1 MLNLKTLSIAVLA
14 AGTLAATLP
23 AQAAIGTSYK
33 VETRVKVIDLETEQG
48 LIRVYE
54 QLKETAEKECRVDR
68 AKGLSDRRMAK
79 ICAENLLDDF
89 VNSVDDLRLTR
100 LHNTETIT

>member
-14 AGTLAATLP
+14 VGTLAATLP

-54 QLKETAEKECRVDR
+54 QLKKTAEKECRVDGVMSLDER
-68 AKGLSDRRMAK
+68 RLAKACAK
-79 ICAENLLDDF
+79 NLLDDF

-100 LHNTETIT
+100 LHTTKTVT